1 MRRVKFPSRL
11 ACLCSLVYQARSAV
25 VDFYWNITY
34 ATANPDGLFERT
46 VIGVN
51 NTWP

>member
-1 MRRVKFPSRL
+1 MGPL
-11 ACLCSLVYQARSAV
+11 AGLVLAIIPGIVLAAQ
-25 VDFYWNITY
+25 VDLYWNITY